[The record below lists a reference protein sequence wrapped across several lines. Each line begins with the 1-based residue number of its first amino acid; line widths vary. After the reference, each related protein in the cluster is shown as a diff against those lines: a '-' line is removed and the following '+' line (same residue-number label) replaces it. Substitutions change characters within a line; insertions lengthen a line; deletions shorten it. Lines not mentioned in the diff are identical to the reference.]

1 MISLSK
7 EVSMVEVDVKDEWVG
22 KNLIELNL
30 RKKYGF
36 NIVAIR
42 SARQVIVNIDPQ
54 QLLQKDMT
62 LIVIAHTAKLAR
74 L

>member
-1 MISLSK
+1 
-7 EVSMVEVDVKDEWVG
+7 VEVDVRDEWVG

-42 SARQVIVNIDPQ
+42 TGQMVSVNIDPQ
-54 QLLQKDMT
+54 QPLRREMT
-62 LIVIAHTAKLAR
+62 LIVIANTSKLSR